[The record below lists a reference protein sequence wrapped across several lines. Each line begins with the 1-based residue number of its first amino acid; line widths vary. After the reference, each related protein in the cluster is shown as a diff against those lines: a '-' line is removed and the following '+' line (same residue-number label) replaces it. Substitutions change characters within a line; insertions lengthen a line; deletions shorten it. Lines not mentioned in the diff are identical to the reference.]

1 MLCARAVF
9 SFSVISTIGYG
20 NITPETPAGKLFT
33 IFYALFGIPVVLGR
47 SVPASMMIPNRRG
60 RRS

>member
-1 MLCARAVF
+1 MF

-47 SVPASMMIPNRRG
+47 SVPASMMIPNRCG